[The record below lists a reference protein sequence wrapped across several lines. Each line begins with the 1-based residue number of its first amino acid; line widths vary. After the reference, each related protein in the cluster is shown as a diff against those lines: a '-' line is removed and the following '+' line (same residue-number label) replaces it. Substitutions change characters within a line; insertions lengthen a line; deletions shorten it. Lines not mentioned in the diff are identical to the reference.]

1 MEIAH
6 QIKEY
11 RKSHQLSQE
20 ELAEKVYVSRQTIS
34 NWETEKS
41 YPDLQSLVLLSQC
54 FGISLDQLIKGD
66 LEKMKTIIRES
77 DIQEL
82 EKATRYMIMSLL
94 ALLVFVFPAFYY
106 LGWWGLFVYLPLS
119 AVGIYFAN
127 RVEAIKKDYQLKTYR
142 QIVAFSQGEL
152 LDDLETIAET
162 AKAPYQKPLIF
173 LLFTISFALLALG
186 IAHLYIWLLP

>member
-66 LEKMKTIIRES
+66 LEKMKTVIRES

-94 ALLVFVFPAFYY
+94 VLLVFVFPAFYY
-106 LGWWGLFVYLPLS
+106 LG
-119 AVGIYFAN
+119 
-127 RVEAIKKDYQLKTYR
+127 
-142 QIVAFSQGEL
+142 
-152 LDDLETIAET
+152 
-162 AKAPYQKPLIF
+162 
-173 LLFTISFALLALG
+173 
-186 IAHLYIWLLP
+186 